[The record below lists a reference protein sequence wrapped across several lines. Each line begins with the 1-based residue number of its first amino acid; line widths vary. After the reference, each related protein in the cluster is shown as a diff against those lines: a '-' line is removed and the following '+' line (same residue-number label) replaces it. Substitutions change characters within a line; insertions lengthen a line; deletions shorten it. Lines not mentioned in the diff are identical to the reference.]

1 MEEINEMILDAIK
14 RDEKPP
20 KEFVLAVLSGEIQL
34 ADNVMNALIDKG
46 WINRQKCEVWTR
58 VMGYFRPVSQFNA
71 GKKAEY
77 AERVLPTVESIK
89 AVTES

>member
-58 VMGYFRPVSQFNA
+58 VMGYFRPVSQFNV
-71 GKKAEY
+71 GKKAEF
-77 AERVLPTVESIK
+77 AGRVLPRVKDIK

>member
-34 ADNVMNALIDKG
+34 ADSVMNALIDKG

-58 VMGYFRPVSQFNA
+58 VMGYFRPVSQFNS
-71 GKKAEY
+71 GKKSEY
-77 AERVLPTVESIK
+77 AERVLPRVEDIK

>member
-20 KEFVLAVLSGEIQL
+20 KAFVLAVLSGEIQL
-34 ADNVMNALIDKG
+34 ADNVMNALSDKG

-71 GKKAEY
+71 GKKSEY
-77 AERVLPTVESIK
+77 AERVLPRVEDIK

>member
-58 VMGYFRPVSQFNA
+58 VMGYFRPISQFNV
-71 GKKAEY
+71 GKKAEF
-77 AERVLPTVESIK
+77 AGRVLPRVEDIK

>member
-1 MEEINEMILDAIK
+1 MEEINEMILEAIK
-14 RDEKPP
+14 QDKRPP
-20 KEFVLAVLSGEIQL
+20 KEFVLAVLSGEIKL

-46 WINRQKCEVWTR
+46 WIKRQRCEVWTR

-71 GKKAEY
+71 GKKSEY
-77 AERVLPTVESIK
+77 AERVLLKVEDVK